1 MERSV
6 YQRLEEI
13 EGEHWWFRARR
24 GILKS
29 VISRHAPRLGS
40 LRVLE
45 AGCGT
50 GGNLAMLAE
59 FGKLEAFEFDREAR
73 EKAARKSAIDVKFGC
88 LPDELPYPQGCF
100 DIIGAFDVIE
110 HIEADAAS
118 LARLK
123 QHLAPDGR
131 MIMTV
136 PAMPW
141 LWSQHDVT
149 HHHFRRYTKGQLE
162 GLLRGAGLTPVLL
175 TYFNTLLFP
184 PIALLRI
191 ARKAL
196 GGKDEGDDAMP
207 SPAVNA
213 MLNRIF
219 EIEKHLIGRIPL
231 PVGVSLLAVAK
242 KAQ

>member
-6 YQRLEEI
+6 YQRLDEI

-24 GILKS
+24 SILKS
-29 VISRHAPRLGS
+29 VITRYAPRSGTLNI
-40 LRVLE
+40 LE

-59 FGKLEAFEFDREAR
+59 LGALEAFEFDREAR
-73 EKAARKSAIDVKFGC
+73 EKAARKSAVDVKFGR
-88 LPDELPYPQGCF
+88 LPDKVPYPPGYF

-110 HIEADAAS
+110 HIEDDAGS
-118 LARLK
+118 LARLR

-131 MIMTV
+131 LIMTV
-136 PAMPW
+136 PALPW
-141 LWSQHDVT
+141 LWSQHDIT

-162 GLLRGAGLTPVLL
+162 GILRQAGLTPVLL

-184 PIALLRI
+184 PIALLRL
-191 ARKAL
+191 AGKAT
-196 GGKDEGDDAMP
+196 GGKHEGDDTMP
-207 SPAVNA
+207 SPRVNA
-213 MLNRIF
+213 ILGRIF
-219 EIEKHLIGRIPL
+219 ESEKHIIGRVPL

-242 KAQ
+242 